1 MKKFVSP
8 ILLLALA
15 TLISGCFGS
24 SSSVLSSSDS
34 STSVSSSISSESS
47 SISSSVS
54 SSSSLPP
61 AIDTRYTD
69 ALKLTRSFA
78 GQEFIANGIGEVT
91 FTRCTDGDTANFNSN
106 GFVFPVRFLGID
118 TPEST
123 SKIEPWG
130 LSAARFTCDT
140 LSKAESI
147 VLEAEGVRIDSTGSR
162 YLGWVWYQEDAGDDY
177 RLINLEIVE
186 QAYSS
191 SKGLLDSAYEQTFYD
206 ADLKT
211 QLTLKR
217 IWGEDDPEYDYSDAP
232 IAVTIADLRA
242 NYSTYAVHWVFISQA
257 LVTRKMGAAFYI
269 QDDSGA
275 GLYLYPGYSMPST
288 SFIKVGDVISIQG
301 KLTSYSEEMQLI
313 ELQIMD
319 SVTFEMLYVL
329 HSRSNPVIALDIVAS
344 QMEAYR
350 GVFVRMNNLTI
361 SSIGDP
367 NANGAYTVYARDPS
381 NNEVKI
387 RIDASVKSLIPST
400 TFTVGQT
407 YAVSGISSRY
417 FDDNQLMVALAS
429 DVQLVG

>member
-1 MKKFVSP
+1 MKKLLSP
-8 ILLLALA
+8 TLLLALA
-15 TLISGCFGS
+15 TVITGCFGS
-24 SSSVLSSSDS
+24 SSSVDVSSSS
-34 STSVSSSISSESS
+34 SSLVSSSISSESS
-47 SISSSVS
+47 TVSSVS
-54 SSSSLPP
+54 SSSSELPP

-69 ALKLTRSFA
+69 ALKLTTSFS
-78 GQEFIANGIGEVT
+78 GKEFIDDGIGEVT

-140 LSKAESI
+140 LSHANSI

-177 RLINLEIVE
+177 RLINLEIIE
-186 QAYSS
+186 QAYSA
-191 SKGLLDSAYEQTFYD
+191 SKGLKDSAYEQTFYD

-232 IAVTIADLRA
+232 QAVTIADLRA
-242 NYSTYAVHWVFISQA
+242 NYDTYAVHWVFISQA

-275 GLYLYPGYSMPST
+275 GIYLYPGYSMPST
-288 SFIKVGDVISIQG
+288 SFIKVGDIISIQG
-301 KLTSYSEEMQLI
+301 KLTQYSEELQLI

-319 SVTFEMLYVL
+319 TVTFELLYVL
-329 HSRSNPVIALDIVAS
+329 HSRNNAVVALDIVVS

-350 GVFVRMNNLTI
+350 GVFVRLNNLTI
-361 SSIGDP
+361 SSIGDA
-367 NANGAYTVYARDPS
+367 NANGAYTVYARDSS
-381 NNEVKI
+381 NQEVKV
-387 RIDASVKSLIPST
+387 RIDSSVKNLIPSS
-400 TFTVGQT
+400 TFTIGET
-407 YAVSGISSRY
+407 YAISGISSRY